1 VRRKRDHQGRPI
13 GLRNTNPLLDS
24 REYVVAFADGSSES
38 YLANTIAKNLYS
50 QVDQEGRSFTLLS
63 EIVDHVFDEKEAG
76 EGDQTHHTTKG
87 WKFLVAWKD
96 GSTSFVP
103 LREMKNVYPLE
114 TADYAVG
121 NNLDKR
127 IAFKWWVPHALRKR
141 NRMISKLKKNKT
153 KYWQRSHKY
162 GIELPKSV
170 KEALEID
177 AKTGTT
183 FWRDAIE
190 NEMKIVSQAFHFND
204 DDSIPVGYKHITCHM
219 IFDVKMIGL
228 VRKACFVA
236 GGHLTDPPMESV
248 YSSVVTRES
257 VRIMFLIAALNNLD
271 ILGADVQNAYIN
283 AKTSERVYITAGPEF
298 GSNECRPA
306 IIVRALYGLKELR
319 SSMA

>member
-127 IAFKWWVPHALRKR
+127 ILLSGGFHMPCER
-141 NRMISKLKKNKT
+141 
-153 KYWQRSHKY
+153 
-162 GIELPKSV
+162 
-170 KEALEID
+170 EI
-177 AKTGTT
+177 G
-183 FWRDAIE
+183 
-190 NEMKIVSQAFHFND
+190 
-204 DDSIPVGYKHITCHM
+204 
-219 IFDVKMIGL
+219 
-228 VRKACFVA
+228 
-236 GGHLTDPPMESV
+236 
-248 YSSVVTRES
+248 
-257 VRIMFLIAALNNLD
+257 
-271 ILGADVQNAYIN
+271 
-283 AKTSERVYITAGPEF
+283 
-298 GSNECRPA
+298 
-306 IIVRALYGLKELR
+306 
-319 SSMA
+319 